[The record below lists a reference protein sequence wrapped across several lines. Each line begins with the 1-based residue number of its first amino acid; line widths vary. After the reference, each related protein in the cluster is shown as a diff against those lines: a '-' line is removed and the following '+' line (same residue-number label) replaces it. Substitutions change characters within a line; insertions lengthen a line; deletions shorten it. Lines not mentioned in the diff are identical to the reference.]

1 MKKLY
6 WQSSCLRY
14 QTEPG
19 NKLKESLLLYEIK
32 KQKSSTIQEEFSDI
46 NVIGRLGTVKLTIQ
60 KELEN
65 ECKIA
70 CE

>member
-6 WQSSCLRY
+6 WQSSCLQY

-19 NKLKESLLLYEIK
+19 NKLKESLLLHEIK
-32 KQKSSTIQEEFSDI
+32 KQKSATIQEEFSDI
-46 NVIGRLGTVKLTIQ
+46 NVIGRLGTMKLTIQ
-60 KELEN
+60 KELEY
-65 ECKIA
+65 EYKIA